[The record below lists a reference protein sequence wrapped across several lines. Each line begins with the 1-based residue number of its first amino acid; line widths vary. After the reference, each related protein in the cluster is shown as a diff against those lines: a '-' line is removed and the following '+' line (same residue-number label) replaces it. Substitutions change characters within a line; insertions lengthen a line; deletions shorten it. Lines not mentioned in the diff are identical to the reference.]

1 MRRYRRSLQVGLLL
15 VIAAF
20 VASLFVFGQ
29 RGFGD
34 GSGRDAVATVN
45 GEAIPLARY
54 ERAYQAYANMYSQ
67 SSRQPMTAELAER
80 LGLDR
85 QVMDALVQEALV
97 VQRARAEGLVTTG
110 VKVTPAEVE
119 HALVLRRE
127 EVRAAWALVELG
139 PLFAAAT
146 ASDDELGKYLSAHPD
161 EFRQPERRKVR

>member
-15 VIAAF
+15 VIGAF

-67 SSRQPMTAELAER
+67 SSRQPMTAELAGR
-80 LGLDR
+80 LGLVR
-85 QVMDALVQEALV
+85 QWVD
-97 VQRARAEGLVTTG
+97 
-110 VKVTPAEVE
+110 PI
-119 HALVLRRE
+119 VLGRLA
-127 EVRAAWALVELG
+127 VLKGSPQG
-139 PLFAAAT
+139 P
-146 ASDDELGKYLSAHPD
+146 
-161 EFRQPERRKVR
+161 